1 MKTIVGFR
9 DLRMSPLY
17 LNRKRV
23 LFHFLF
29 LLDNVALP
37 CSTLA
42 KTSSP
47 VKWPRYPLP
56 LVVETLIQIKVQ

>member
-1 MKTIVGFR
+1 MKIIVGFR
-9 DLRMSPLY
+9 DLRTSPLY

-37 CSTLA
+37 CSILA
-42 KTSSP
+42 QTSSP

-56 LVVETLIQIKVQ
+56 FVVETLIQIKDQ